1 MRQGH
6 LIESDDG
13 FDKMRTIKRAYTKS
27 IVVIGKVIEKEGKN
41 MGLKID
47 HLSKSYG
54 DFKALD
60 EVSFEVEKGQ
70 ILGILGRNGAGKTTT
85 IKSIMGIIEPEEGS
99 ITFEGQDIRK
109 AKTTIGYLPEE
120 RGLYVNAKVKDQ
132 LLYFATLNGMNQKEA
147 MRAIMVRLKEFG
159 IFGYLN
165 SKVKALS
172 KGNKQ
177 KIQLISAILHKPQI
191 VILDEPFSG
200 LDPVNIELF
209 KKTVLGLKECGTTIL
224 FSSHRMED
232 VEELCDRIVM
242 LKKGKVVENDTVDG
256 LIQKYSRDDEM
267 EIEAGEDITQIIGKH
282 DMTLLEQE
290 GLRFIVRFDDKGNLQ
305 SLYREM
311 LDQKIELKEIH
322 SRKVSMQSIFI
333 KELADNE

>member
-1 MRQGH
+1 
-6 LIESDDG
+6 
-13 FDKMRTIKRAYTKS
+13 
-27 IVVIGKVIEKEGKN
+27 
-41 MGLKID
+41 MGLKIEQ
-47 HLSKSYG
+47 LSKSYG
-54 DFKALD
+54 EFKALD
-60 EVSFEVEKGQ
+60 KVSFEVEKGQ

-109 AKTTIGYLPEE
+109 VKTTIGYLPEE

-132 LLYFATLNGMNQKEA
+132 PLYFAALNGMNQKEA
-147 MRAIMVRLKEFG
+147 LKAITARMKEFG
-159 IFGYLN
+159 ILGYLN
-165 SKVKALS
+165 SRVKALS

-177 KIQLISAILHKPQI
+177 KIQLISAILHQPQI

-209 KKTVLGLKECGTTIL
+209 KKTVLGLKEHGTTIL

-232 VEELCDRIVM
+232 VEELCDKIVM
-242 LKKGKVVENDTVDG
+242 LKKGKVVENDTVFG
-256 LIQKYSRDDEM
+256 LIQKYSKDDEV
-267 EIEAGEDITQIIGKH
+267 EIEAGRDISEMIKKH

-290 GLRFIVRFDDKGNLQ
+290 GMRFIVRFDDRGNLQ
-305 SLYREM
+305 HLYRDMIDRE
-311 LDQKIELKEIH
+311 IELKEIH
-322 SRKVSMQSIFI
+322 SRRISMQSIFI

>member
-1 MRQGH
+1 
-6 LIESDDG
+6 
-13 FDKMRTIKRAYTKS
+13 
-27 IVVIGKVIEKEGKN
+27 

-47 HLSKSYG
+47 KLSKTYG
-54 DFKALD
+54 EFRALN
-60 EVSFEVEKGQ
+60 EVSFQVEKGQ
-70 ILGILGRNGAGKTTT
+70 IAGILGRNGAGKTTT
-85 IKSIMGIIEPEEGS
+85 IKSIMGIIEPEEGT
-99 ITFEGQDIRK
+99 ITFEDEDIRK

-120 RGLYVNAKVKDQ
+120 RGLYVNAKVKEQ
-132 LLYFATLNGMNQKEA
+132 LLYFAQLNGMQRKEA
-147 MRAIMVRLKEFG
+147 LEAIKSRLKEFE
-159 IFGYLN
+159 ISSYLN
-165 SKVKALS
+165 SKVKTLS

-209 KKTVLGLKECGTTIL
+209 KRTVLKLKEEGATIL

-242 LKKGKVVENDTVDG
+242 LKKGRIVENDTVAG
-256 LIQKYSRDDEM
+256 LIQKYSKEN
-267 EIEAGEDITQIIGKH
+267 EIEIETNKDIGPMLQKY
-282 DMTLLEQE
+282 DMSCLSQE
-290 GLRFIVRFDDKGNLQ
+290 GMKFTVEFKNKKELQNLYYDILNQ
-305 SLYREM
+305 G
-311 LDQKIELKEIH
+311 IELKEIH